1 MALFEDYFSFIDLCP
16 TTVLLTTTFLLFLC
30 LAYSSFASHT
40 GNEPPGP
47 RRLPLLGNL
56 LQIDL
61 KRPHNTLCE
70 FSKKYG
76 SVFTVYFGPT
86 KVVVLAGY
94 KTVKEALVNYSE
106 EFGDRMIAT
115 IFDDVHEGH
124 GIVFANGDSWKE
136 MRRFGLSSLKECGM
150 GGKGAEKMIIEECH
164 HLIEMIK
171 NYKGEAF
178 DIKWPMNYASSNI
191 ICSIMFGSRFDY
203 NDPVFKETVWVS
215 TDNLKHVGTAEIQ
228 LYNMFPWLG
237 SLISKR
243 KVVLQNVEKILAT
256 MNSSIQNLK
265 ATFNADECRGLVDC
279 FLTRQQKDEESHVV
293 GSHYHEKNFTFT
305 VTNLFAAGSD
315 TTAITLR
322 WALLFMVKYPH
333 IQDQVHEELSRVI
346 GNRQVSGDD
355 RKLLPYTNAVIHET
369 QRFADI
375 LPIALPHQTASD
387 VTFQGYLIKKG
398 TTVFPLLTSVL
409 FDKNEWESPHT
420 FNPSRFLDEEGK
432 FIKRNAFMPFSAGQ
446 RVCLGVSLAR
456 MELFLF
462 FSSLLQHFKFS
473 PPPGVTEDEVDL
485 TPSVGFTVGPS
496 PYELCATMRM

>member
-228 LYNMFPWLG
+228 
-237 SLISKR
+237 
-243 KVVLQNVEKILAT
+243 
-256 MNSSIQNLK
+256 
-265 ATFNADECRGLVDC
+265 
-279 FLTRQQKDEESHVV
+279 ESHVV